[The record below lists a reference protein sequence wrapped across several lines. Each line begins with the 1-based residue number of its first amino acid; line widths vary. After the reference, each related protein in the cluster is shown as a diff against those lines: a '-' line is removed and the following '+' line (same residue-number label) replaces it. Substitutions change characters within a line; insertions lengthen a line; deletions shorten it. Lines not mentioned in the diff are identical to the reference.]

1 MRWKKYRHD
10 DDHSYTFGF
19 FPTIELLHHRPQQ
32 AREVLLTADSQRS
45 SGFDEIQ
52 ARCRELDIP
61 LTIDDKSVDRL
72 SSKGNTFAVGV
83 FTKYRPSLD
92 SHANHLVL
100 VNPADMGN
108 LGTILRTMLGFGV
121 RDLAL
126 VRPAADI
133 FDPRTIRA
141 SMGALFQTRFA
152 YFDSFGEYAS
162 AFSRAFYPLM
172 TDGVTELR
180 DAEFRRPFSLIFGSE
195 RAGLP
200 PEFHSVGTS
209 LSIPQQPAIDSLNLP
224 VAVGI
229 ALYEATKGSRGAG
242 EQESRGAEE
251 QRGRGE

>member
-19 FPTIELLHHRPQQ
+19 FPTIELLHHRPQE
-32 AREVLLTADSQRS
+32 AREVLLTANSTRS
-45 SGFDEIQ
+45 SGFDEIR
-52 ARCRELDIP
+52 ARCRELAIP
-61 LTIDDKSVDRL
+61 LIIDDKTVERL
-72 SSKGNTFAVGV
+72 SAKGNTHAVGV
-83 FTKYRPSLD
+83 FAKYRPSLD
-92 SHANHLVL
+92 DQTNHLVL

-141 SMGALFQTRFA
+141 SMGALFQVRFA
-152 YFDSFGEYAS
+152 YFDTFEDYAQ
-162 AFSRAFYPLM
+162 AFRRACYPFM
-172 TDGVTELR
+172 TDGVIEL
-180 DAEFRRPFSLIFGSE
+180 DNAQFQRPFSLIFGSE

-200 PEFHSVGTS
+200 PEFHSLGTS
-209 LSIPQQPAIDSLNLP
+209 LRIPQQPAIDSLNLP

-229 ALYEATKGSRGAG
+229 ALYEAMQR
-242 EQESRGAEE
+242 SRGAEK
-251 QRGRGE
+251 QG